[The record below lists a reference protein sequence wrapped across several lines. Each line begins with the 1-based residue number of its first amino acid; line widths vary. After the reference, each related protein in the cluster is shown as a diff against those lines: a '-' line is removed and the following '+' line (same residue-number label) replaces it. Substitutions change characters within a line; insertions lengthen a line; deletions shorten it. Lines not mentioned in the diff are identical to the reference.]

1 MATAAKTYSAQEI
14 TQALWDTIKLDP
26 KASFNDV
33 VKAAATYG
41 VDQKGVEDAYR
52 GLGVKLADEQ
62 WGRAPTAEEAVIA
75 YDHFTQGGGL
85 DRALTVVNNSETG
98 YNYDTEDI
106 VSAYRETF
114 GRNPTQEEYVSTMA
128 TLGFDNFD
136 QATLGKSGQYTAATV
151 AALESDPYAGRYA
164 GYNPYDLPAD
174 AANVSTNILGSKV
187 QYISPI
193 TQRPVVAN
201 FNDGDLE
208 LSAGLD
214 VLTPQQIESAI
225 GLATATGGLT
235 PEARTTMMDSIRGA
249 KTVDDLYSAFS
260 APQAVA
266 ALGANGTQVGVGQTE
281 ALARENGFNGMD
293 RAQLNDVYKTLY
305 KDAAP
310 YTLSDTIGGGRPP
323 TPADIRTTINN
334 AITSTQVGAQKGLNA
349 LSANRPEQKFT
360 NFGTF
365 GVAGADRLGAG
376 SADYQSDLIKSL
388 RTEDDSLMSTNTG
401 VNKYGYLGKGPDAQ
415 PFGSLSP
422 DASAFNPT
430 VFKQSAATPTEI
442 SDWNAFNTFRT
453 NALTNKTPVLSYEEW
468 VAGGKSDGKAAAIP
482 ATTTTDVYGG
492 IP

>member
-1 MATAAKTYSAQEI
+1 MAYSADQLS
-14 TQALWDTIKLDP
+14 QMLWDTLKSDP
-26 KASFNDV
+26 KASYDDV
-33 VKAAATYG
+33 VKAATPLGIDLAGIEQAYKDVGNQAFQTQFG
-41 VDQKGVEDAYR
+41 RDA
-52 GLGVKLADEQ
+52 V
-62 WGRAPTAEEAVIA
+62 GREASDALYYLTHVA
-75 YDHFTQGGGL
+75 GL
-85 DRALTVVNNSETG
+85 DEGQTKLNNSQEG
-98 YNYDTEDI
+98 YNYDTNDL
-106 VSAYRETF
+106 VAAYRETF
-114 GRNPTQEEYVSTMA
+114 GRNPTQEEYVGALA
-128 TLGFDNFD
+128 TLGVDNFD
-136 QATLGKSGQYTAATV
+136 RATLGENGLYTGANV

-174 AANVSTNILGSKV
+174 AANVSTNILGDQV

-214 VLTPQQIESAI
+214 VLTPQQIQSAI

-266 ALGANGTQVGVGQTE
+266 ALGANGAQVGVGQTE

-293 RAQLNDVYKTLY
+293 RAQLDNVYKTLY

-310 YTLSDTIGGGRPP
+310 YTLSDTIGGGKPP

-430 VFKQSAATPTEI
+430 VFKQSAATPTDV
-442 SDWNAFNTFRT
+442 SDWNSYNSYRT
-453 NALTNKTPVLSYEEW
+453 NSLTAKSPIISFDEW
-468 VAGGKSDGKAAAIP
+468 IAGGKSDGKAAAIP

-492 IP
+492 NP

>member
-1 MATAAKTYSAQEI
+1 MAYTTEQI
-14 TQALWDTIKLDP
+14 TQALWDTLKSDP
-26 KASFNDV
+26 NASYDDV
-33 VKAAATYG
+33 AKAAATYG
-41 VDQKGVEDAYR
+41 IDLAGVGQAYKDVANQAFQTQFGRDA
-52 GLGVKLADEQ
+52 V
-62 WGRAPTAEEAVIA
+62 GREASDALYYLTHVA
-75 YDHFTQGGGL
+75 GL
-85 DRALTVVNNSETG
+85 DEGQTILNNSQEG
-98 YNYDTEDI
+98 YNYDTEDVI
-106 VSAYRETF
+106 SAYRETF
-114 GRNPTQEEYVSTMA
+114 GRNPTQEEYVGVLAKLGVENFDRS
-128 TLGFDNFD
+128 TLGES
-136 QATLGKSGQYTAATV
+136 GKYTAATV

-174 AANVSTNILGSKV
+174 AANVSTNILGNQV

-193 TQRPVVAN
+193 TQKPVVASFDN
-201 FNDGDLE
+201 GKLSLSDGI
-208 LSAGLD
+208 D
-214 VLTPQQIESAI
+214 VLTPQQIQSAI

-235 PEARTTMMDSIRGA
+235 PEARTTMMDGIRNA
-249 KTVDDLYSAFS
+249 KTVNDLYTAFS
-260 APQAVA
+260 TPQAVA

-293 RAQLNDVYKTLY
+293 RAALDNVYKTLY

-310 YTLSDTIGGGRPP
+310 YTLSDTIGAGKKP
-323 TPADIRTTINN
+323 TPLDIRSTINN
-334 AITSTQVGAQKGLNA
+334 AITSTQLGAQDGLSA
-349 LSANRPEQKFT
+349 LSENTPAKFT